1 MATAP
6 QGLSTPPKRVRHRR
20 LVLTLIGLVAG
31 GVAIVVIAELAGGV
45 SDAVEALRDVDPRW
59 VAAGL
64 GCEAV
69 SYLFIAGHL
78 RRLTGSTPRFGFGAA
93 YQLALVV
100 YGLGIITPASPAEGL
115 ALGAAE
121 LRRRG
126 MPRRRVYLALG
137 LSEWFSTGTLYA
149 IAAVDLLIAG
159 ALADLHRDERLPAI
173 IGAAGVLV
181 VLVLL
186 TVVASRRTTVE
197 IATRLWHRVMFWR
210 VAPPAYVQMQ
220 QAAELYDEGR
230 NVLGSRWNRAVL
242 VVLVAG
248 AWLADGLCLQCALVA
263 AGVHVSFDVLFL
275 AYSVGIIAA
284 EIPLVPGGFGI
295 TEIAMPAVLHHYGV
309 PFAPAL
315 AGALV
320 YRALG
325 TLAPAGI
332 GALAALSLRSVR
344 HPSEILDPPEAGDPW
359 ARDDRADRTDRA
371 QSAEPDETVDPED
384 AAGPDSPLPRAAPPP
399 LACP

>member
-1 MATAP
+1 MAIAP
-6 QGLSTPPKRVRHRR
+6 DGLANPQKRVRHRR
-20 LVLTLIGLVAG
+20 LVLTLIGLAVG
-31 GVAIVVIAELAGGV
+31 GVAIVVIAQLAGGV
-45 SDAVEALRDVDPRW
+45 SDAVEALRDVDPAW

-78 RRLTGSTPRFGFGAA
+78 RRLTGSTPGFGFGAA

-100 YGLGIITPASPAEGL
+100 YGLGVITPASPAEGL

-126 MPRRRVYLALG
+126 MPRRRVFLALG

-173 IGAAGVLV
+173 AGAASVLV

-197 IATRLWHRVMFWR
+197 IATRFWYRVLFWR
-210 VAPPAYVQMQ
+210 TRPPADVQRQ
-220 QAAELYDEGR
+220 QASELYDEGR

-248 AWLADGLCLQCALVA
+248 AWLADGLCLDFALIA

-284 EIPLVPGGFGI
+284 EVPLVPGGFGLA
-295 TEIAMPAVLHHYGV
+295 EIAMPTVLHHYGV

-325 TLAPAGI
+325 TLVPASA
-332 GALAALSLRSVR
+332 GALATVSLRSVR
-344 HPSEILDPPEAGDPW
+344 HPSEVL
-359 ARDDRADRTDRA
+359 
-371 QSAEPDETVDPED
+371 Q
-384 AAGPDSPLPRAAPPP
+384 AGPGDGEWDLEPPDVEEPALGEERPLPTPPPP

>member
-1 MATAP
+1 MAIAP
-6 QGLSTPPKRVRHRR
+6 DGLATPPKRARHRR
-20 LVLTLIGLVAG
+20 IVLTLIGLAVGA
-31 GVAIVVIAELAGGV
+31 VAIVVIAQLAGGV
-45 SDAVEALRDVDPRW
+45 SEAVEALRDVDPAW
-59 VAAGL
+59 VVAGL

-93 YQLALVV
+93 VQLALVV

-126 MPRRRVYLALG
+126 MPRRRVFLALG

-149 IAAVDLLIAG
+149 IAAVDLIIAG
-159 ALADLHRDERLPAI
+159 SLADLHRDERSPAI
-173 IGAAGVLV
+173 AAAAT

-186 TVVASRRTTVE
+186 VLVTVLASRRTTVQL
-197 IATRLWHRVMFWR
+197 ATRFWHWVLFWR
-210 VAPPAYVQMQ
+210 DSPPPAVQQQ
-220 QAAELYDEGR
+220 QAFELYDEGR
-230 NVLGSRWNRAVL
+230 DVLGSRWNRIVL

-248 AWLADGLCLQCALVA
+248 AWLADGLCLNCALIA

-284 EIPLVPGGFGI
+284 EVPLVPGGFGI
-295 TEIAMPAVLHHYGV
+295 TEVAMPTVLHHYGV

-325 TLAPAGI
+325 TLVPAGA
-332 GALAALSLRSVR
+332 GALAAISLRSVR
-344 HPSEILDPPEAGDPW
+344 HPSEVLHTDPAGAWDLDAPELDAPEHD
-359 ARDDRADRTDRA
+359 
-371 QSAEPDETVDPED
+371 DPELRP
-384 AAGPDSPLPRAAPPP
+384 GAAPGR
-399 LACP
+399 

>member
-1 MATAP
+1 MAIAP
-6 QGLSTPPKRVRHRR
+6 GGLATPPKRARHRR
-20 LVLTLIGLVAG
+20 LVLTLIGLGAG
-31 GVAIVVIAELAGGV
+31 ALAIVIIAQLAGGV
-45 SDAVEALRDVDPRW
+45 GDAVEALSDVDPVW

-93 YQLALVV
+93 FQLALVV

-126 MPRRRVYLALG
+126 MPRRRVFLALG

-149 IAAVDLLIAG
+149 IAAVDLIIAG
-159 ALADLHRDERLPAI
+159 SLADLHRDERLPAI
-173 IGAAGVLV
+173 ASAAT

-186 TVVASRRTTVE
+186 VLLTIVASRRTTVQL
-197 IATRLWHRVMFWR
+197 ATRFWHWVLFWR
-210 VAPPAYVQMQ
+210 DSPPPAVLQH
-220 QAAELYDEGR
+220 QASELYDEGR
-230 NVLGSRWNRAVL
+230 EVLGSRWNRTVI

-248 AWLADGLCLQCALVA
+248 AWLADGLCLNFALIA

-284 EIPLVPGGFGI
+284 EVPLVPGGFGL
-295 TEIAMPAVLHHYGV
+295 TEIAMPTVLHHYGV

-325 TLAPAGI
+325 TLVPASA

-344 HPSEILDPPEAGDPW
+344 HPSELLHADPAGAWDLDAPEADDPGLD
-359 ARDDRADRTDRA
+359 DDR
-371 QSAEPDETVDPED
+371 
-384 AAGPDSPLPRAAPPP
+384 PLPTPPPP